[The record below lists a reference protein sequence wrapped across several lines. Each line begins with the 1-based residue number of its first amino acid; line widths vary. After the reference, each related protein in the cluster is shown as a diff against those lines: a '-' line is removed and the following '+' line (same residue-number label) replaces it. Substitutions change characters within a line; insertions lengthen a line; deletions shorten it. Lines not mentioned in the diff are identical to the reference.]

1 MMMKKKIKMI
11 SISFDN
17 EFAACHML
25 IFNNGNIPLH
35 MPRSRITH
43 THRVECWSRIC
54 YFFSFAS
61 ITCVLIVRRVRCN
74 CNHFKIEMAEKRNST
89 RAAKNQMDWN
99 WKWNENVECDSLLP
113 TESFANW
120 LFNLDFLFT
129 FSFMK
134 QKMERKIWFNI
145 DDVDG

>member
-17 EFAACHML
+17 EFAACHMV

-43 THRVECWSRIC
+43 TQSRMLKSHLL
-54 YFFSFAS
+54 FFFAS
-61 ITCVLIVRRVRCN
+61 ITCVLIVWQVRCS

-89 RAAKNQMDWN
+89 RAAKNQMGWN

-113 TESFANW
+113 TESFSNW

>member
-43 THRVECWSRIC
+43 TQSRMLKSHLL
-54 YFFSFAS
+54 FFFIRFYYMRA
-61 ITCVLIVRRVRCN
+61 N
-74 CNHFKIEMAEKRNST
+74 
-89 RAAKNQMDWN
+89 RAASAMQ
-99 WKWNENVECDSLLP
+99 L
-113 TESFANW
+113 
-120 LFNLDFLFT
+120 
-129 FSFMK
+129 
-134 QKMERKIWFNI
+134 
-145 DDVDG
+145 